1 MKNEQTRREKGT
13 IHRIVWYR
21 ARNEFSNKRA
31 TALCP
36 AQHDNGNLSPS
47 IIAPSLPISGA
58 PISTAIG
65 MLSIFS
71 LPPAISSSNSRMNLL
86 LISLLL
92 GEPLSSRPR
101 AIKPPRIILRKYFAR
116 HGVTSIYLVFLFPC
130 LRLFS
135 SKAMKWFC
143 LCVFFSFFYI
153 KSS

>member
-1 MKNEQTRREKGT
+1 MKNEQTRGEKGT

-71 LPPAISSSNSRMNLL
+71 LPPPRYLFFEFPHESPSYIAIIR
-86 LISLLL
+86 
-92 GEPLSSRPR
+92 R
-101 AIKPPRIILRKYFAR
+101 ASILPTAR
-116 HGVTSIYLVFLFPC
+116 HQTTEDYFEKIFCKTRCNFDISCLLVSV
-130 LRLFS
+130 S
-135 SKAMKWFC
+135 SVIFQ
-143 LCVFFSFFYI
+143 
-153 KSS
+153 